1 VYCECNS
8 AAGDREKDMI
18 PSGAEKDVHVSGLDS
33 EFNLRGFADA
43 MPAGVFLVQN
53 RRIMY
58 VNTSFAEMTGYSED
72 EVVGKDVV
80 SGLLHPEDGVAVAEN
95 MVVVL
100 SGAQKSLSCRCRLI
114 RKDGGVTGVE
124 GKFSFTIINSRPA
137 LICTAV
143 DISEN
148 KRLKKERAELL
159 SMVTH
164 DFKSPLSTIMGYAEL
179 IAAGESGDMDIKE
192 MAEAIHKSGRKL
204 LDMVEDFQFHAKLD
218 TGNITPRFAPAD
230 LNKILKEVQ
239 GVFRLQAAAK
249 RLSVAV
255 DSAGNMA
262 MFFLD
267 GRLIERALFNLVQN
281 AVNYTPEGGRVTI
294 KAERMPGED
303 GGSVRISVSDTGP
316 GIPDEQAPKLFDLYF
331 RSPYTRNIRG
341 AGMGLTIVK
350 AVAQAHGG
358 RVELLSRH
366 GKGSTF
372 SMILP
377 VMPVSA

>member
-1 VYCECNS
+1 
-8 AAGDREKDMI
+8 M
-18 PSGAEKDVHVSGLDS
+18 
-33 EFNLRGFADA
+33 
-43 MPAGVFLVQN
+43 
-53 RRIMY
+53 
-58 VNTSFAEMTGYSED
+58 
-72 EVVGKDVV
+72 
-80 SGLLHPEDGVAVAEN
+80 
-95 MVVVL
+95 
-100 SGAQKSLSCRCRLI
+100 
-114 RKDGGVTGVE
+114 
-124 GKFSFTIINSRPA
+124 
-137 LICTAV
+137 

-316 GIPDEQAPKLFDLYF
+316 GIPDEQVPKLFDLYF

>member
-1 VYCECNS
+1 
-8 AAGDREKDMI
+8 MI
-18 PSGAEKDVHVSGLDS
+18 SSGAEKDVHASGLDP
-33 EFNLRGFADA
+33 ELNLKGFADA

-58 VNTSFAEMTGYSED
+58 VNIRFAEMTGYSED
-72 EVVGKDVV
+72 ELTGKDAVK
-80 SGLLHPEDGVAVAEN
+80 GLLHPEDGVTVAEN
-95 MVVVL
+95 MAAVL
-100 SGAQKSLSCRCRLI
+100 SGVQKSLSCQYRLV
-114 RKDGGVTGVE
+114 RKDGGITDVE

-148 KRLKKERAELL
+148 KRLKKEKAELL

-179 IAAGESGDMDIKE
+179 LAEGESGDMDIKE
-192 MAEAIHKSGRKL
+192 MAAVIHKGGRKL

-230 LNKILKEVQ
+230 INKILKEVE
-239 GVFRLQAAAK
+239 GVFRLQAAEK
-249 RLSVAV
+249 RLSVV
-255 DSAGNMA
+255 VGSDDKMP

-281 AVNYTPEGGRVTI
+281 AVNYTPEGGRITI
-294 KAERMPGED
+294 KAERIPGED

-331 RSPYTRNIRG
+331 RSPYARNIRG

-350 AVAQAHGG
+350 AVARAHGG
-358 RVELLSRH
+358 RVELSSEP